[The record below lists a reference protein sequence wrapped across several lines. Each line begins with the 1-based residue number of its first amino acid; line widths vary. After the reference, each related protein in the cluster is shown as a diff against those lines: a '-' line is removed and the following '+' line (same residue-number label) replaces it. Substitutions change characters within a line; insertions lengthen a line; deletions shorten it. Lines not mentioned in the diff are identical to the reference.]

1 MVAPEHTRLLA
12 ATALMAGTTGAG
24 IALLATSTWLIATAA
39 RHPSISV
46 LQIAVVGV
54 RALGIGRAL
63 LRYVERL
70 AAHDATLRGL
80 ARIRA
85 WVFGRVV
92 PLAPGVFRRLHSG
105 DVLGRIVL
113 DVDVLDQ
120 ALLRLLLPAV
130 CAVIVI
136 GAVIGALW
144 GTGPV
149 TAVVLA
155 SGLLLAGFFVPWATA
170 RHGQRSSRDV
180 ALRLAELQLLSVDL
194 IQGLPDLVGAS
205 RYRHWT
211 ARLDENDRGLG
222 RSQVR
227 SAAIGSGGAALAV
240 FVADLTVVAVL
251 ALVIRAAE
259 GGRLDGVLAA
269 VTTLVAVG
277 AFESISALPA
287 AFQRLGGIRVAAD
300 RLAELAELRPDVIG
314 ARLCRTLPAGTG
326 FDVKDLTFRYPGE
339 SHPVLRGVSLRV
351 IPGRATVVVGAS
363 GAGKSTLL
371 GLLMR
376 DYEVPAGAILLDA
389 VDVRELDPNVV
400 RARCGIVAQRTHLF
414 TGTVRENLLMA
425 RPSASEAQMIDAATR
440 AGIHDTI
447 RAWADGYDTWLG
459 EQGLQ
464 ISGGERRRIA
474 LARAFLQ
481 DAPIMLLDEPTA
493 DLDPHAERVVLREI
507 QRLAPNHA
515 VVLATHR
522 VAGLQAFDDIH
533 VLDGGQIV
541 ESGSFARLAS
551 AGGPFQVL
559 LDTQRSVR
567 AIDDWLP
574 DEEAT

>member
-1 MVAPEHTRLLA
+1 MVAPERTRLLA

-39 RHPSISV
+39 RHPSIAV
-46 LQIAVVGV
+46 LQMAVVGV

-130 CAVIVI
+130 SAVIVI

-144 GTGPV
+144 GIGPV
-149 TAVVLA
+149 TAAVLA
-155 SGLLLAGFFVPWATA
+155 SGLLLAGFFVPSATA

-180 ALRLAELQLLSVDL
+180 TLRLAELQLLSVDV

-211 ARLDENDRGLG
+211 ARLDENDRELG

-227 SAAIGSGGAALAV
+227 SAAISSGGAALAV

-269 VTTLVAVG
+269 VVTLVAVA
-277 AFESISALPA
+277 AFESVSALPA

-314 ARLCRTLPAGTG
+314 ARLCRTPPAGTE

-351 IPGRATVVVGAS
+351 MPGRATVVVGAS
-363 GAGKSTLL
+363 GVGKSTLL

-376 DYEVPAGAILLDA
+376 DYEVPTGAIFLDA
-389 VDVRELDPNVV
+389 VDVRELDPDVV

-425 RPSASEAQMIDAATR
+425 RPSANEAQMIDAATR

-507 QRLAPNHA
+507 QRLARNHA
-515 VVLATHR
+515 IVLATHR

-533 VLDGGQIV
+533 VLDGGQFI

-559 LDTQRSVR
+559 LDTQRSVW